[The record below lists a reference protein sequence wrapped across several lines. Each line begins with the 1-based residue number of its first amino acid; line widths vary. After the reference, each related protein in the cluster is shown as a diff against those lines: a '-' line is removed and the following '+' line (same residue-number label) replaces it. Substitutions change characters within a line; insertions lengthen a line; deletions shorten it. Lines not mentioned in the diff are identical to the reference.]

1 MLCHIQQQILQLVFF
16 YTLTIKHVLTVPRS
30 IRSPIGEPYYVFG
43 IGSSC
48 YHRQINESTQFNLK
62 ARYHDKAVHNFLL
75 KYDNNHP
82 VFKHLRKY
90 NYNYI
95 DVCPSGDSNS
105 TNIIDNITSISIDL
119 LLNPKYTL
127 TEDPSL
133 IARRKI
139 SRWEYRSK
147 ILVIFLYLEHDPF
160 RLFSELFSQT
170 DVLIF
175 NVHNDDVFPQNFFM
189 IPGRTQVS
197 FRTLDRLVRIFFGVM
212 QWKHVTMILLEEP
225 YGVGY
230 IHFMRLREMFHDLG
244 VCFNTEVK
252 SSIFI
257 ILYIHKI
264 SASIRSLNKLTRKLN
279 KKDNFF

>member
-1 MLCHIQQQILQLVFF
+1 MFSHIQIPLIYYSCLSIA
-16 YTLTIKHVLTVPRS
+16 YASIARS
-30 IRSPIGEPYYVFG
+30 FMRSPIGEPYYIFG

-48 YHRQINESTQFNLK
+48 YQRPINESTQFNLK

-82 VFKHLRKY
+82 VFKHRRKY
-90 NYNYI
+90 NYHYI
-95 DVCPSGDSNS
+95 DVCPTGDNNS
-105 TNIIDNITSISIDL
+105 TTMTDNITAISVDL

-147 ILVIFLYLEHDPF
+147 ILVVFLYLEHDLF
-160 RLFSELFSQT
+160 RLFSTLFSLT

-175 NVHNDDVFPQNFFM
+175 NIRNDAVFPQNFFM

-197 FRTLDRLVRIFFGVM
+197 FKTLDRLVRIVFEVM

-225 YGVGY
+225 YRVGH
-230 IHFMRLREMFHDLG
+230 IHYERLREMFHDLG
-244 VCFNTEVK
+244 ICFNTEV
-252 SSIFI
+252 IFYYL
-257 ILYIHKI
+257 LYY
-264 SASIRSLNKLTRKLN
+264 
-279 KKDNFF
+279 